1 MTSAKRPQFDGFS
14 KELSL
19 SEGQTQISALGKSI
33 VLKPIE
39 KNENSEINGCQK
51 INNLLSYTLLDRD
64 KIGKTVVVRT
74 RLPGD
79 RITLSKRGCTKTLK
93 KLWNEKGFDQEL
105 RDRFLI
111 IESDGRLVF
120 SEPDGADA
128 SAEVTNETEKI
139 LSVEIFAEG

>member
-1 MTSAKRPQFDGFS
+1 M
-14 KELSL
+14 
-19 SEGQTQISALGKSI
+19 GKSI

-39 KNENSEINGCQK
+39 KNEISEINGCQK

-105 RDRFLI
+105 RDCFLI

>member
-1 MTSAKRPQFDGFS
+1 M
-14 KELSL
+14 
-19 SEGQTQISALGKSI
+19 
-33 VLKPIE
+33 LKPIE

-105 RDRFLI
+105 RERFLI

-120 SEPDGADA
+120 PSPTEPTPLPKSQMKQKNIIG
-128 SAEVTNETEKI
+128 
-139 LSVEIFAEG
+139 